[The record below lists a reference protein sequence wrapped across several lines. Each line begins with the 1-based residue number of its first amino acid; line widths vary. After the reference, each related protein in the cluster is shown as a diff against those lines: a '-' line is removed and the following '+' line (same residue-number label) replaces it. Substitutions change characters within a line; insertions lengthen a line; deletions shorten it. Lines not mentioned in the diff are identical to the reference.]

1 MGVPLYGHFLFLEG
15 QSLCS
20 FPVLLDLLL
29 GDFLPLLQEFDVI
42 LLGLLLDEFV
52 VLVHL
57 PHQSHVPLVH
67 LLHIFFDFDDMLL
80 RKLDGH

>member
-1 MGVPLYGHFLFLEG
+1 MLN
-15 QSLCS
+15 
-20 FPVLLDLLL
+20 LLL
-29 GDFLPLLQEFDVI
+29 CDFLPLLKEFDVI

-57 PHQSHVPLVH
+57 SHQSHVPLVH
-67 LLHIFFDFDDMLL
+67 LLHIFFDFDDVLL